1 MKKALFYLFSFLSL
15 GIHANEQD
23 TSLELINKAN
33 KAYENGTFEVAVESY
48 SQLLA
53 DGYVSKDLHFNYANC
68 LFKSNELALSILHYE
83 KALKLDP
90 SSEDAAY
97 NLKLAN
103 NKTVDKIEAIPDLFI
118 YRWWRTIYNI
128 FPADDWAKILI
139 VFFILGLVGLSIFK
153 LAKTIK
159 LKKFGFTVLSGS
171 LILALICWVLA
182 ASQKNYATTTTHA
195 IILDSTVD
203 ILSAPSSGSSQLF
216 VLHEGTK
223 VKIKDQTEGWLE
235 ISLPNGNQGWIV
247 IKSVAKI

>member
-139 VFFILGLVGLSIFK
+139 GFFILGLVGLSIFK

-159 LKKFGFTVLSGS
+159 LKLSR
-171 LILALICWVLA
+171 
-182 ASQKNYATTTTHA
+182 K
-195 IILDSTVD
+195 
-203 ILSAPSSGSSQLF
+203 
-216 VLHEGTK
+216 
-223 VKIKDQTEGWLE
+223 
-235 ISLPNGNQGWIV
+235 
-247 IKSVAKI
+247 